1 MTVNVPSKSTDQTHV
16 AAGDTFT
23 SVKMATLRSR
33 LSSVFTDNVQNHWAS
48 CDKELELFA
57 HRDFTRIFSPSHQID
72 LNHANWKRK
81 KTEKKTKKTC
91 SLHVTC
97 SSYHNVV
104 CSPWQSSCKGKK
116 ATQWIKFLHLYC
128 TSSQF
133 SNPPPKKKKKKS
145 NRTVLTECFHTSTNK
160 TATQQHSLLTSTE
173 DFSHFYQ
180 KFEKATGEFLTPVM
194 ACNNNTTQNKSS
206 HTHTHT
212 HSHTIYH
219 THTLLHTHTLMPY
232 TTHTHSYTHTYTS
245 VAARIS

>member
-1 MTVNVPSKSTDQTHV
+1 
-16 AAGDTFT
+16 
-23 SVKMATLRSR
+23 MATLRSR

-133 SNPPPKKKKKKS
+133 SNPPPKKKKKAIGQCWLSVSILVLIKQLPS
-145 NRTVLTECFHTSTNK
+145 NTVYWHQQRT
-160 TATQQHSLLTSTE
+160 
-173 DFSHFYQ
+173 SHIFTKNLRKQ
-180 KFEKATGEFLTPVM
+180 LENF
-194 ACNNNTTQNKSS
+194 
-206 HTHTHT
+206 
-212 HSHTIYH
+212 
-219 THTLLHTHTLMPY
+219 
-232 TTHTHSYTHTYTS
+232 
-245 VAARIS
+245 